1 MKCAT
6 LATLT
11 FAVVVGL
18 STRPVEAEPPAASAP
33 ALTSLVNQ
41 ALAVLGQPR
50 LQVVIFDPLQ
60 YDASHRA
67 TLERFEAFVLAR
79 KPEIYLNRR
88 GQAIQEALSGR
99 PDGVYIVAAILA
111 HERAHL
117 DGKDET
123 GALKAEEECVYRFM
137 KEGRI
142 PVDVALAHLQSA
154 WRLRR

>member
-1 MKCAT
+1 
-6 LATLT
+6 
-11 FAVVVGL
+11 
-18 STRPVEAEPPAASAP
+18 
-33 ALTSLVNQ
+33 LTSVVNQ

-60 YDASHRA
+60 YDANHRA
-67 TLERFEAFVLAR
+67 TLERFEAFVLAK
-79 KPEIYLNRR
+79 KPEIYLNGR
-88 GQAIQEALSGR
+88 GLAMREALSGR
-99 PDGVYIVAAILA
+99 SDGIYIVAAILA

-117 DGKDET
+117 GGKDEA

-142 PVDVALAHLQSA
+142 PVDVALTHLQSA